1 MTPAMKRP
9 VLLVLFLCL
18 LAVLPGSAQSK
29 RSLENQISR
38 LEKDIALL
46 NRQLKENSRSSE
58 KALSSLTLVRRKISA
73 REQLIAE
80 CDRSIR
86 ILDDSVRTCQRE
98 IDRLQARNDTLTR
111 YYDRLV
117 RSAYKNR
124 DSRMWYMYILS
135 SDNMSQAFRR
145 FGYLRS
151 FSSEMSAQAVRI
163 RENAALLEVQKQNF
177 LQMRNEADALR
188 AQRVEERSKLQEEE
202 QESAQLVDRLGK
214 DRKKYQQQ
222 LQEKNRQKEKL
233 NREVAELIRKEQAA
247 AAAKKKNAGK
257 SSSTGKAAAGGKTVD
272 TTVDAKLSSEFSAN
286 RGRLPWPVEGV
297 VVERF
302 GKHTHPV
309 YKNVELPQN
318 NGVTIAV
325 QKGAQAKAVFDGTVT
340 QIVVLPGYNQCVL
353 VRHGSY
359 FTLYSKLKSV
369 AVKVGDKVKTGQ
381 VVGTVDTIGGEDQ
394 FHFELW
400 NGSTP
405 QNPENWL
412 R

>member
-1 MTPAMKRP
+1 MKRLP
-9 VLLVLFLCL
+9 VLLLVLL
-18 LAVLPGSAQSK
+18 LALQPASAQSK

-58 KALSSLTLVRRKISA
+58 RALSSLTLVRRKISA

-86 ILDDSVRTCQRE
+86 ILDDSVRTCQKE
-98 IDRLQARNDTLTR
+98 IDRLQARNDTLTL
-111 YYDRLV
+111 YYNRLV

-135 SDNMSQAFRR
+135 SGNMNQAFRR

-151 FSSEMSAQAVRI
+151 FASEMSTQAVRI
-163 RENAALLEVQKQNF
+163 RENAAELEVQKQRF
-177 LQMRNEADALR
+177 LQMRDEADALR
-188 AQRVEERSKLQEEE
+188 AQRVEERSKLQDEEN
-202 QESAQLVDRLGK
+202 ESARLVDRLGK

-233 NREVAELIRKEQAA
+233 NREIAELIRKEQAA
-247 AAAKKKNAGK
+247 AAAKKKGSGGK
-257 SSSTGKAAAGGKTVD
+257 ASGKAATSGGKAVD
-272 TTVDAKLSSEFSAN
+272 TTVDAKLSSEFSSN
-286 RGRLPWPVEGV
+286 KGRLPWPVEGV

-302 GKHTHPV
+302 GKHAHPV

-340 QIVVLPGYNQCVL
+340 RIVVLPGYNQCVL
-353 VRHGSY
+353 IRHGAY

-369 AVKVGDKVKTGQ
+369 AVKVGDKVRTGQ

>member
-1 MTPAMKRP
+1 MMKR
-9 VLLVLFLCL
+9 LLPLLAALL
-18 LAVLPGSAQSK
+18 LAVLPASAQSK

-46 NRQLKENSRSSE
+46 NRQIKENSRSSE

-73 REQLIAE
+73 REQLIEE

-86 ILDDSVRTCQRE
+86 ILDDSIRTCQAE
-98 IDRLQARNDTLTR
+98 IDRLQARNDTLTY

-135 SDNMSQAFRR
+135 SGNMSQAFRR
-145 FGYLRS
+145 FGYLRG
-151 FSSEMSAQAVRI
+151 FASEMSAQAVRI
-163 RENAALLEVQKQNF
+163 RENAAELEVQKQNF
-177 LQMRNEADALR
+177 LQMRDQADALR

-202 QESAQLVDRLGK
+202 QESAQLVTRLDK

-233 NREVAELIRKEQAA
+233 NREIAEIIRKEQAA
-247 AAAKKKNAGK
+247 AAAKKKGGTAT
-257 SSSTGKAAAGGKTVD
+257 SGGKGTASGGKKVD
-272 TTVDAKLSSEFSAN
+272 TTVDTKLSSEFAAN
-286 RGRLPWPVEGV
+286 RGKLPWPVEGV

-318 NGVTIAV
+318 NGVTLAV
-325 QKGAQAKAVFDGTVT
+325 SRGAQAKAVFDGTVT

-353 VRHGSY
+353 IRHGAY

>member
-1 MTPAMKRP
+1 MKRLP
-9 VLLVLFLCL
+9 VLLLVLL
-18 LAVLPGSAQSK
+18 LALQPASAQSK

-58 KALSSLTLVRRKISA
+58 RALSSLTLVRRTISA

-86 ILDDSVRTCQRE
+86 ILDDSVRTCQKE
-98 IDRLQARNDTLTR
+98 IDRLQARNDTLTL
-111 YYDRLV
+111 YYNRLV

-135 SDNMSQAFRR
+135 SGNMNQAFRR

-151 FSSEMSAQAVRI
+151 FASEMSTQAVRI
-163 RENAALLEVQKQNF
+163 RENAAELEVQKQRF
-177 LQMRNEADALR
+177 LQMRDEADALR
-188 AQRVEERSKLQEEE
+188 AQRVEERSKLQDEEN
-202 QESAQLVDRLGK
+202 ESARLVDRLGK

-233 NREVAELIRKEQAA
+233 NREIAELIRKEQAA
-247 AAAKKKNAGK
+247 AAAKKKGSGGK
-257 SSSTGKAAAGGKTVD
+257 ASGKAATSGGKAVD
-272 TTVDAKLSSEFSAN
+272 TTVDAKLSSEFSSN
-286 RGRLPWPVEGV
+286 KGRLPWPVEGV

-302 GKHTHPV
+302 GKHAHPV

-340 QIVVLPGYNQCVL
+340 RIVVLPGYNQCVL
-353 VRHGSY
+353 IRHGAY

-369 AVKVGDKVKTGQ
+369 AVKVGDKVRTGQ